1 VNPAT
6 PWYLASII
14 LLLGS
19 LVPALLLSARH
30 GPVDRLVGL
39 SLGGSVGVLTGLLL
53 SQAYGQSA
61 YLIVPFVLAVLA
73 VTGVLVYT
81 RLLGPR

>member
-1 VNPAT
+1 MNGTT
-6 PWYLASII
+6 PWYLASVI
-14 LLLGS
+14 LLIGS
-19 LVPALLLSARH
+19 KLPAMLLASRH

-39 SLGGSVGVLTGLLL
+39 SLGGSVAVLTGLVLT
-53 SQAYGQSA
+53 QAYGQSS

>member
-1 VNPAT
+1 MNPAT

-19 LVPALLLSARH
+19 LVPAQLLSSRH
-30 GPVDRLVGL
+30 GPVDRVVGL
-39 SLGGSVGVLTGLLL
+39 SLGGSAGVLTGLLL
-53 SQAYGQSA
+53 SQAYGQSG

>member
-1 VNPAT
+1 
-6 PWYLASII
+6 L
-14 LLLGS
+14 
-19 LVPALLLSARH
+19 
-30 GPVDRLVGL
+30 
-39 SLGGSVGVLTGLLL
+39 VLT
-53 SQAYGQSA
+53 QAYGQSS

>member
-1 VNPAT
+1 MTGTT
-6 PWYLASII
+6 PWYLASVI

-19 LVPALLLSARH
+19 LVPALLLASRH

-39 SLGGSVGVLTGLLL
+39 SLGGSVAVLTGLLL
-53 SQAYGQSA
+53 TQAYGQPS